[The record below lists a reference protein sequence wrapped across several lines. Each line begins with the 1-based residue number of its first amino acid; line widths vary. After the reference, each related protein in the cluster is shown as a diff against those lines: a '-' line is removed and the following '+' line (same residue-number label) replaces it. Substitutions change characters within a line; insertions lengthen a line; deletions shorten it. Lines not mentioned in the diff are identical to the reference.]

1 MAIQP
6 VARATTTPRF
16 RSVADVAAILGMSE
30 VNIYRA
36 IHAGEFP
43 AVKVRGRIVI
53 PSRAIDDMESDALT
67 HGLVDAANY
76 VAPARAA

>member
-1 MAIQP
+1 MSVSPINRNVEP
-6 VARATTTPRF
+6 PRF
-16 RSVADVAAILGMSE
+16 RSVADTAAILGMSE

-53 PSRAIDDMESDALT
+53 PARAIDAMESDAMT
-67 HGLVDAANY
+67 NGLVDAATY
-76 VAPARAA
+76 VAPTRVA